1 MSLQENNSSFP
12 PRPRGKWWLA
22 GKTPD
27 YRFTLANERTFLAW
41 IRTALALMAGAVG
54 IEQFSP
60 QLSSV
65 ALRTILSAS
74 LLSVASA
81 LGIIAWRRW
90 RHNEYAMRL
99 GSDLPYTR
107 GLLLL
112 GDLSCCQDCCLR
124 YCCGRGRRESRSGT
138 PARANVVGMAS
149 YRMGDAGSGAA
160 LSASL
165 ATLRRSAAYGECC
178 IVAGCGAGDV
188 MRHNAQ
194 TQRCF
199 AAG

>member
-1 MSLQENNSSFP
+1 M
-12 PRPRGKWWLA
+12 A

-65 ALRTILSAS
+65 GLRTTLTALLLSA
-74 LLSVASA
+74 ASA

-112 GDLSCCQDCCLR
+112 GGFIMVLAVLLAVMLWQ
-124 YCCGRGRRESRSGT
+124 
-138 PARANVVGMAS
+138 AS
-149 YRMGDAGSGAA
+149 
-160 LSASL
+160 
-165 ATLRRSAAYGECC
+165 
-178 IVAGCGAGDV
+178 
-188 MRHNAQ
+188 Q
-194 TQRCF
+194 
-199 AAG
+199 

>member
-1 MSLQENNSSFP
+1 MSLQENNSSVP

-65 ALRTILSAS
+65 GLRTTLTAL
-74 LLSVASA
+74 LLSTASA

-107 GLLLL
+107 GILLL
-112 GDLSCCQDCCLR
+112 GGFIMMLAVLLAVMLWQ
-124 YCCGRGRRESRSGT
+124 
-138 PARANVVGMAS
+138 AS
-149 YRMGDAGSGAA
+149 
-160 LSASL
+160 
-165 ATLRRSAAYGECC
+165 
-178 IVAGCGAGDV
+178 
-188 MRHNAQ
+188 Q
-194 TQRCF
+194 
-199 AAG
+199 